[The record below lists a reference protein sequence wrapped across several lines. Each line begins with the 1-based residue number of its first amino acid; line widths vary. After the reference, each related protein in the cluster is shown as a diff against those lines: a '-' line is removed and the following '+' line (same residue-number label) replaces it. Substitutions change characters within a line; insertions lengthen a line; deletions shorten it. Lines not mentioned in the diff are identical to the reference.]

1 MDEDA
6 IDRVVAS
13 WHRERP
19 DLDLAAVGLLGRFGR
34 LAVIAGRRVEEV
46 FPRHG
51 LRSGEFDVLATLR
64 RSGQPYALTPS
75 AMSATLML
83 SRAGMTNR
91 IDRLEEAGMV
101 ERQLDPADRRSFLIA
116 LTQVGRETVDAA
128 MTEHTANETRL
139 VSSLTHTERQTLDT
153 LLRKL
158 LQSLDDEPL
167 DH

>member
-1 MDEDA
+1 M
-6 IDRVVAS
+6 
-13 WHRERP
+13 
-19 DLDLAAVGLLGRFGR
+19 
-34 LAVIAGRRVEEV
+34 
-46 FPRHG
+46 
-51 LRSGEFDVLATLR
+51 LATLR